1 MCVGVRV
8 GSTELVREVRKRRVG
23 LVFEMHNGLVLFKPP
38 LWRVRKQ
45 KLILFAQDH
54 VRAESIKDFFI
65 SLVHRPFYHPVL
77 ICVTS
82 GQTWDDFVTLS
93 MLEWKEPMGS
103 IIAVYLSRSFFFIF
117 FFTNVR
123 TDLLFC
129 LE

>member
-1 MCVGVRV
+1 M
-8 GSTELVREVRKRRVG
+8 RKRRVG
-23 LVFEMHNGLVLFKPP
+23 LVFEMHNGLVLFLYLKPP

-54 VRAESIKDFFI
+54 VHAELIKDFFI
-65 SLVHRPFYHPVL
+65 SHVHRPFYHPVL

-103 IIAVYLSRSFFFIF
+103 IIAVYLSRSFFFYLF
-117 FFTNVR
+117 FYKCKN
-123 TDLLFC
+123 
-129 LE
+129 